1 MRFFTTNIFFL
12 FQNSKN
18 IKKANDHYIIYKI
31 NEENYLSLNLFI
43 KNEIIDIYNE
53 SIFKIK
59 CKSNVKLDAE
69 SNFKHLSLKTLIIN
83 SLFTDSIKKNTIKD
97 TLDDFTLENQKENNE
112 INSKINFKL
121 FLGIIEKYNKKNM
134 DYPMDSYNLLLKY
147 LNDTTDLNY
156 IFNSNFN
163 RIFSVEKLIEKNYEK
178 ILNEKFLCLSN
189 QIGKNRNLNTNELLF
204 MVIFSNLIE

>member
-1 MRFFTTNIFFL
+1 M
-12 FQNSKN
+12 
-18 IKKANDHYIIYKI
+18 KKPELLKLVFEKFPEKDKL
-31 NEENYLSLNLFI
+31 NYC
-43 KNEIIDIYNE
+43 

-112 INSKINFKL
+112 IK
-121 FLGIIEKYNKKNM
+121 KYNKKNM
-134 DYPMDSYNLLLKY
+134 DYHMDSYNLLLKY

-189 QIGKNRNLNTNELLF
+189 QIGKNRNLNINELLF

>member
-1 MRFFTTNIFFL
+1 MGLAQIFDMQYNCFLSEDSVGWRWNIL
-12 FQNSKN
+12 
-18 IKKANDHYIIYKI
+18 
-31 NEENYLSLNLFI
+31 NERSLNLFI

-112 INSKINFKL
+112 ISFQIKNIAFQLEIPLKTIDSLLKIQKFEYDDRIYDIINEIYSKNYYKRK
-121 FLGIIEKYNKKNM
+121 IIESILKNM
-134 DYPMDSYNLLLKY
+134 HLYFYRN
-147 LNDTTDLNY
+147 
-156 IFNSNFN
+156 I
-163 RIFSVEKLIEKNYEK
+163 KNPF
-178 ILNEKFLCLSN
+178 IQFLP
-189 QIGKNRNLNTNELLF
+189 
-204 MVIFSNLIE
+204 

>member
-1 MRFFTTNIFFL
+1 M
-12 FQNSKN
+12 
-18 IKKANDHYIIYKI
+18 

-69 SNFKHLSLKTLIIN
+69 SSFKYLSLK
-83 SLFTDSIKKNTIKD
+83 
-97 TLDDFTLENQKENNE
+97 NQ
-112 INSKINFKL
+112 
-121 FLGIIEKYNKKNM
+121 KYNKKNM
-134 DYPMDSYNLLLKY
+134 DYHMDSYNLLLKY

-189 QIGKNRNLNTNELLF
+189 QIGKKRNLNTNELLF